1 MDADV
6 IKTYVELGMGVGIV
20 ASIAFDAERDRHLR
34 AIDARHLFEVN
45 LTRLG
50 LRRGGWLRGYAFRF
64 IETFVPTLT
73 REEVLRALA
82 QGDSKGEGEGGT
94 VAP

>member
-1 MDADV
+1 M
-6 IKTYVELGMGVGIV
+6 GIV

-82 QGDSKGEGEGGT
+82 QGDSKGEGEGGV